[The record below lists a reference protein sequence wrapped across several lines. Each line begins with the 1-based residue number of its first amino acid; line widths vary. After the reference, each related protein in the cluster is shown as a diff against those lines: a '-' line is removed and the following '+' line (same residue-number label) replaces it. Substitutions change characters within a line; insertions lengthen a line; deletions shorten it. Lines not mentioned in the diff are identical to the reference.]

1 MDEKQDV
8 RIEAALQDFLHLQR
22 DLDLP
27 DGAVTHEL
35 LWQKNDHRSHIV
47 LRLDCG
53 DKSYVL
59 KRVFG
64 ADDSG
69 QLKKMAQ
76 AQVDASNAMGNERRM
91 RAPKVHY
98 VSEDGAV
105 LLMDHV
111 TGNTL
116 DTLLYRGRDPK
127 SLLKRSG
134 RWLATF
140 HRLMDRRKRPF
151 RPEQMVAHIDRLCG
165 QIENGSRRVTAPE
178 RFLKCASQIP
188 KRAAQFAGQ
197 STVVARRHGD
207 MNLRNLIFA
216 EDGLYGIDFHPPSQM
231 PVGFDIVR
239 LLLDYAEIHQ
249 DNTTLK
255 PGTFLREDVV
265 ASFFEGYRLIECDD
279 PVFQFLQPVRLL
291 LDWCAIPAD
300 PEVRSWRQQDRW
312 RNMDRLIKIGFE

>member
-1 MDEKQDV
+1 MEDQQDV
-8 RIEAALQDFLHLQR
+8 RIDAALQDFLRLQR
-22 DLDLP
+22 ELGLP
-27 DGAVTHEL
+27 DGPVTHDL
-35 LWQKNDHRSHIV
+35 LWQKKDHRSHIV

-53 DKSYVL
+53 GKSYVL

-64 ADDSG
+64 ADDFD
-69 QLKKMAQ
+69 QLIQIAQ
-76 AQVDASNAMGNERRM
+76 AQVDASNAMGNARRM

-116 DTLLYRGRDPK
+116 DTLLYRGRDAK

-140 HRLMDRRKRPF
+140 HRVMDRRKRPF
-151 RPEQMVAHIDRLCG
+151 RPEQMVAHIDRLSC
-165 QIENGSRRVTAPE
+165 QIESGSRRVTAPE
-178 RFLKCASQIP
+178 RFLRCASQIP
-188 KRAAQFAGQ
+188 ERAAQFADQ
-197 STVVARRHGD
+197 TTIVARRHGD

-216 EDGLYGIDFHPPSQM
+216 QDGLYGIDFHPPGYM

-249 DNTTLK
+249 NNIALK
-255 PGTFLREDVV
+255 PGTFLCYDVV
-265 ASFFEGYRLIECDD
+265 SSFFEGYRLIEPDD
-279 PVFQFLQPVRLL
+279 PGFQFLQPVRLL

-300 PEVRSWRQQDRW
+300 PEDRSWRQQDRW
-312 RNMDRLIKIGFE
+312 QNMEMLIKNGFE

>member
-1 MDEKQDV
+1 MDEEQDV
-8 RIEAALQDFLHLQR
+8 RIESALQDFLRLQR

-27 DGAVTHEL
+27 DELVTHEL

-47 LRLDCG
+47 LRFDCG

-64 ADDSG
+64 ADNSD
-69 QLKKMAQ
+69 QLIQMAQ
-76 AQVDASNAMGNERRM
+76 AQVDASNAMGNARRM

-140 HRLMDRRKRPF
+140 HRVMDRRKRPF
-151 RPEQMVAHIDRLCG
+151 RPDQIVAHIEQLAR
-165 QIENGSRRVTAPE
+165 QIEDGSRRVVAPN

-188 KRAAQFAGQ
+188 EWAVQFAGQ
-197 STVVARRHGD
+197 RTVVARRHGD

-216 EDGLYGIDFHPPSQM
+216 QDGLYGIDFHPPNQL

-239 LLLDYAEIHQ
+239 LLLDFAEIHQ
-249 DNTTLK
+249 DNTALK
-255 PGTFLREDVV
+255 SGAFLRDDVV
-265 ASFFEGYRLIECDD
+265 SSFFEGYRLIKPDD
-279 PVFQFLQPVRLL
+279 PSFRFLQPVRLL
-291 LDWCAIPAD
+291 LDWCAIPAN
-300 PEVRSWRQQDRW
+300 PEDRSWRQQDRW
-312 RNMDRLIKIGFE
+312 ENMEILIKKGFE